1 MSRQFNPPNREL
13 ELSSNIRR
21 GGLPVTFKKLAAA
34 LLFAA
39 CSLPALGQET
49 LVVYWTKGFYPQ
61 EDKALDDMIDKFQK
75 KTGVKVEL
83 SRYSPQES
91 VPKAVAAL
99 DAGTPPD
106 VAYGDVYDFQAAGKW
121 AFEGRL
127 EDLSDIL
134 VPMKA
139 NFLPITL
146 ETTYMLNDKSKKRA
160 YYAFPVKRQTMHIQ
174 YWKDMLAEAG
184 YKESDIPKDWKGY
197 FSFWCGKAQEGY
209 RKKTGK
215 RVYSIGS
222 PMGVDSSDS
231 FYSFLTYMD
240 GYNVKLVNDDGKLNL
255 GKETRQGLINA
266 LIDYTFTINKGCTP
280 PSAINWKDPDNNV
293 NFHNKTIMMT
303 HNATISIASK
313 WLDDS
318 NNDKLKPEERE
329 QAKKNYYQ
337 LIATAGLPNQPDGRP
352 MQYRA
357 AVKVGVIFES
367 ARNKRR
373 GKEFVAF
380 LMRDENL
387 TPYVE
392 GALGRWY
399 PVTKAAAARKYWTE
413 DPHRKVVHDQF
424 SAGTVTFEF
433 TRNYKVTILNNENV
447 WAKAMNRVVTDKWPV
462 EKAVDEMIARIKE
475 VAG

>member
-1 MSRQFNPPNREL
+1 MRA
-13 ELSSNIRR
+13 
-21 GGLPVTFKKLAAA
+21 GKLLAIASAAA
-34 LLFAA
+34 AFAFTGA
-39 CSLPALGQET
+39 AVAQES
-49 LVVYWTKGFYPQ
+49 LVVYWSKGFYPQ
-61 EDKALDDMIDKFQK
+61 EDKALDDVVEKFQK

-83 SRYSPQES
+83 SRYAPQEMI
-91 VPKAVAAL
+91 PKTVAAL
-99 DAGTPPD
+99 DSGTPPD
-106 VAYGDVYDFQAAGKW
+106 IVYGDVFDFQVAGKW

-134 VPMKA
+134 TPLKGK
-139 NFLPITL
+139 FLPNTV
-146 ETTYMLNDKSKKRA
+146 ETTFMYNDKAKKRA

-174 YWKDMLAEAG
+174 YWKDMLADAG
-184 YKESDIPKDWKGY
+184 FKESDIPKTWKAY
-197 FSFWCGKAQEGY
+197 FDFWCGKAQEGY

-215 RVYSIGS
+215 RIYSVGS

-240 GYNVKLVNDDGKLNL
+240 AYNVKLVDDNGKLLVGQKNV
-255 GKETRQGLINA
+255 RDGLIGA
-266 LIDYTFTINKGCTP
+266 LRDYTETIGKGCTP

-318 NNDKLKPEERE
+318 NNEKLTPEQRAE
-329 QAKKNYYQ
+329 AKKNYTE
-337 LIATAGLPNQPDGRP
+337 LIATAGFPNKPDGKP

-357 AVKVGVIFES
+357 AVKVGVVF
-367 ARNKRR
+367 ANAKNKKR
-373 GKEFVAF
+373 GKEFAAF
-380 LMRDENL
+380 LLEDENL

-399 PVTKAAAARKYWTE
+399 PVMKTAAERKYWTE

-433 TRNYKVTILNNENV
+433 TKNYKFTILNNENV

>member
-1 MSRQFNPPNREL
+1 MEKL
-13 ELSSNIRR
+13 L
-21 GGLPVTFKKLAAA
+21 LAAV
-34 LLFAA
+34 FAFLS
-39 CSLPALGQET
+39 CSAFAQET

-61 EDKALDDMIDKFQK
+61 EDKALDEMVAKFEK

-99 DAGTPPD
+99 DSGTPPD
-106 VAYGDVYDFQAAGKW
+106 VAYGDVFDFQVAGKW
-121 AFEGRL
+121 AAEGRL

-139 NFLPITL
+139 SFLPVTL
-146 ETTYMLNDKSKKRA
+146 ETAYLLNEKTKKRA

-184 YKESDIPKDWKGY
+184 FKESDIPKTWKAY
-197 FSFWCGKAQEGY
+197 FDFWCGKAQEGY

-215 RVYSIGS
+215 RVYSVGS

-240 GYNVKLVNDDGKLNL
+240 AYNVRLVNDDGKLNVDS
-255 GKETRQGLINA
+255 KATRDGLINA
-266 LIDYTFTINKGCTP
+266 VRDYTETIGKGCTP

-303 HNATISIASK
+303 HNATISIAAK
-313 WLDDS
+313 WLDDM
-318 NNDKLKPEERE
+318 NNDKLKPEERAA
-329 QAKKNYYQ
+329 AKKNYEE
-337 LIATAGLPNQPDGRP
+337 LIATAGFPAKPDGKP

-357 AVKVGVIFES
+357 AVKVGVVFNN
-367 ARNKRR
+367 AKNKKR
-373 GKEFVAF
+373 GKEFAAF
-380 LMRDENL
+380 LMEEENL

-399 PVTKAAAARKYWTE
+399 PVTKSGAARKFWTE
-413 DPHRKVVHDQF
+413 DPHRKIVHEQF

-433 TRNYKVTILNNENV
+433 TKNWKFTILNNENV
-447 WAKAMNRVVTDKWPV
+447 WAKAMNRVVTDKWPP
-462 EKAVDEMIARIKE
+462 EKAVDEMIKRIKE